1 MQSEQPDNFN
11 EFGASS
17 FVVKTGDGVFVD
29 LSKLESS
36 EQFSLFAERV
46 FSTGYFFS
54 DLDYTAFLELLSEYT
69 PEMIAAKNP
78 SAVKRSGTM
87 RFASDIVVFPP
98 ERLKFYR
105 DARISSG
112 KAEYLFESILIDK
125 TVEEPLYA
133 ENADGVQEVVGVE
146 QRTVTV
152 KDALSFD
159 EFVAA
164 MWMKGIRFGIDA
176 DAVKSLIASGKTG
189 RFTFA
194 SALPP
199 SNGQDSSLK
208 EETSKLHR
216 DNSPRRLSD
225 GRFDLKQ
232 FSNRFP
238 QIREGER
245 LLRKSPRVLGTPG
258 MDLTGKPIE
267 PPLPEDFDLSALAGE
282 GTRIET
288 TADGEFIVASISGF
302 LNIDTATNRIA
313 VMEKIVNYSGVSMK
327 TTGDISLDVEHF
339 EEHGE
344 VQENRV
350 VEGKNITLMSNV
362 FGKVVSSGGKVLL
375 KRNLVGGSAA
385 NHDGDITVEG
395 LLSSALVHARH
406 GTASIKRAENSLIV
420 GERVV
425 VESAKTC
432 TIVGEA
438 IEIEIAEGCAVA
450 GKEIH
455 IKIAHSL
462 RDVQTVVSVLVPDL
476 SGFRARTAE
485 IGNRIDEIGLKIEER
500 RRKYAAITEQTD
512 VRSYLLIAGKV
523 QRKEIIL
530 TDEQKANWQRLGAKI
545 APELKVIS
553 SVNSEIRALQ
563 EEQKELEEEVV
574 SMEQEGKEAS
584 RGISCTIDSVAKDT
598 MIWKRHADPVTLFDL
613 PHKELRA
620 RLLASGLPEDRL
632 PLGNGKYFWECP
644 VG

>member
-1 MQSEQPDNFN
+1 MQSDPPDNFN
-11 EFGASS
+11 QFGASS

-29 LSKLESS
+29 LAKLESS
-36 EQFSLFAERV
+36 EQFSLLAERV

-54 DLDYTAFLELLSEYT
+54 DLDYKAFLDLLREYT
-69 PEMIAAKNP
+69 SEVIAAKHP

-87 RFASDIVVFPP
+87 RFASNIVIFPP

-112 KAEYLFESILIDK
+112 KAEYLFESILVDK

-133 ENADGVQEVVGVE
+133 ENAEVVGVE

-176 DAVKSLIASGKTG
+176 DAVKSIIASGKTG

-194 SALPP
+194 RFLPP
-199 SNGQDSSLK
+199 SEGQDSSLK

-216 DNSPRRLSD
+216 DNSPRKLSD

-245 LLRKSPRVLGTPG
+245 LLKKSPRVLGAPG
-258 MDLTGKPIE
+258 MDLNGKPIE

-288 TADGEFIVASISGF
+288 TADGEFIVASMSGF

-313 VMEKIVNYSGVSMK
+313 VMEKIVNYAGVSMK
-327 TTGDISLDVEHF
+327 TTGDISLDGEHF

-344 VQENRV
+344 VQENRII
-350 VEGKNITLMSNV
+350 EGRNITVMAGV
-362 FGKVVSSGGKVLL
+362 FGKVVSSGGKILL
-375 KRNLVGGSAA
+375 KRNLVGGSAT

-395 LLSSALVHARH
+395 LASNALIHARH
-406 GTASIKRAENSLIV
+406 GTVSVKRAENSLIV

-425 VESAKTC
+425 VESAKNC
-432 TIVGEA
+432 SIVGEA

-450 GKEIH
+450 GKEIR

-462 RDVQTVVSVLVPDL
+462 RDVQTVVSVLLPDL

-500 RRKYAAITEQTD
+500 RRKYASIMEQTE
-512 VRSYLLIAGKV
+512 VRSYLLIAGKL
-523 QRKEIIL
+523 QRKEIAL

-545 APELKVIS
+545 APELKAIS

-563 EEQKELEEEVV
+563 EAQKEFEEEIA
-574 SMEQEGKEAS
+574 SMEQEGKEAL
-584 RGISCTIDSVAKDT
+584 RGISCTIDSVARDT

-613 PHKELRA
+613 PHKELRI

-632 PLGNGKYFWECP
+632 PLGNGTFFWECP
-644 VG
+644 VD

>member
-1 MQSEQPDNFN
+1 MQSDQPDNFN

-17 FVVKTGDGVFVD
+17 FIVKTGDGVFVD
-29 LSKLESS
+29 LANLESS
-36 EQFSLFAERV
+36 EQFSLFVERV

-54 DLDYTAFLELLSEYT
+54 EIDYKTFLELLSEYT

-78 SAVKRSGTM
+78 AEVKRSGRM
-87 RFASDIVVFPP
+87 RFASNIVAFPP

-112 KAEYLFESILIDK
+112 KAEYLFELIMVDK
-125 TVEEPLYA
+125 TVEEPLHA
-133 ENADGVQEVVGVE
+133 ENADGVQEIVGVE

-164 MWMKGIRFGIDA
+164 MWMKGVRYGIDA
-176 DAVKSLIASGKTG
+176 DTVKSIIASGKTG
-189 RFTFA
+189 RFTIA
-194 SALPP
+194 RALPP
-199 SNGQDSSLK
+199 NDGQDSSLK
-208 EETSKLHR
+208 EETNKLRR
-216 DNSPRRLSD
+216 DNSPRKLSD

-258 MDLTGKPIE
+258 MDLNGKPIE
-267 PPLPEDFDLSALAGE
+267 APLPEDFDLSALAGE

-288 TADGEFIVASISGF
+288 TADGEFIVASMSGF
-302 LNIDTATNRIA
+302 LNIDNATNRIA
-313 VMEKIVNYSGVSMK
+313 VMEKIVNYTGVSMK
-327 TTGDISLDVEHF
+327 TTGDISLDGEHF

-350 VEGKNITLMSNV
+350 IEGKNITVMADV
-362 FGKVVSSGGKVLL
+362 YGKVVSSGGKVLL
-375 KRNLVGGSAA
+375 KHNLGGGSAT
-385 NHDGDITVEG
+385 NRDGDITVEG
-395 LLSSALVHARH
+395 LTSNAQVHARH
-406 GTASIKRAENSLIV
+406 GTVSIKRAENSLIV

-425 VESAKTC
+425 VESAKNC
-432 TIVGEA
+432 TIVGVA

-450 GKEIH
+450 GKEIR

-462 RDVQTVVSVLVPDL
+462 RDTQTVVSVLLPDL
-476 SGFRARTAE
+476 SGFKARAAE
-485 IGNRIDEIGLKIEER
+485 IGKRIAEIGLKIEER
-500 RRKYAAITEQTD
+500 RKKSAAIAGQQE

-523 QRKEIIL
+523 QRKEIVL
-530 TDEQKANWQRLGAKI
+530 TDEQKANWQRLGARI
-545 APELKVIS
+545 APELKAIS
-553 SVNSEIRALQ
+553 SVGSEIRALQ
-563 EEQKELEEEVV
+563 EEQKALEEEIA

-584 RGISCTIDSVAKDT
+584 NGISCAIDSVAKDT
-598 MIWKRHADPVTLFDL
+598 MIWKRHAEPVTLFDL
-613 PHKELRA
+613 PHKELRT
-620 RLLASGLPEDRL
+620 RLLAPGLPEDRL

-644 VG
+644 LD

>member
-1 MQSEQPDNFN
+1 MQSDQPAHFN
-11 EFGASS
+11 EFGVSS

-29 LSKLESS
+29 LAKLESS

-54 DLDYTAFLELLSEYT
+54 DLDYKAFLELLSEYT

-78 SAVKRSGTM
+78 SAVKRTGTM
-87 RFASDIVVFPP
+87 RFASNIVVFPP
-98 ERLKFYR
+98 ERLRLYR

-112 KAEYLFESILIDK
+112 KAEYLFESLLVDR

-133 ENADGVQEVVGVE
+133 ENADGVPEVVGVE

-176 DAVKSLIASGKTG
+176 DVVKEVIASGKTG

-194 SALPP
+194 RSLPP
-199 SNGQDSSLK
+199 NDGQDSSLK
-208 EETSKLHR
+208 EETNKLHR
-216 DNSPRRLSD
+216 DNSPRKLRD
-225 GRFDLKQ
+225 GRFDLRQ

-245 LLRKSPRVLGTPG
+245 LLRKSPRILGTPG
-258 MDLTGKPIE
+258 MDLSGKPIE

-282 GTRIET
+282 GTRIEA
-288 TADGEFIVASISGF
+288 TAEGEFIVASISGF

-313 VMEKIVNYSGVSMK
+313 VMEKIVNYTGVSMK
-327 TTGDISLDVEHF
+327 TTGDISLDGEHF

-350 VEGKNITLMSNV
+350 VEGKNITLMANV
-362 FGKVVSSGGKVLL
+362 YGKVVSTGGKVLL
-375 KRNLVGGSAA
+375 KRNLVGGSAT

-395 LLSSALVHARH
+395 LVSNTLVHARH
-406 GTASIKRAENSLIV
+406 GTVSIKRAENSLIV
-420 GERVV
+420 GARAV
-425 VESAKTC
+425 VESAKNC
-432 TIVGEA
+432 TIAGEA
-438 IEIEIAEGCAVA
+438 IEIEISEGCAVA

-455 IKIAHSL
+455 IGISHSL
-462 RDVQTVVSVLVPDL
+462 KDIQTVVSVLLPDL

-485 IGNRIDEIGLKIEER
+485 IGKRIDEIGLIIEER
-500 RRKYAAITEQTD
+500 RRKYASITEQQE
-512 VRSYLLIAGKV
+512 VRSYLLIAGKL
-523 QRKEIIL
+523 QRKEVTL

-545 APELKVIS
+545 APELKAIA

-563 EEQKELEEEVV
+563 EEQKELEEEIAA
-574 SMEQEGKEAS
+574 MEQEGKEAS
-584 RGISCTIDSVAKDT
+584 RGISCSIDSVAKDT
-598 MIWKRHADPVTLFDL
+598 MIWKRHADPSTLFDL
-613 PHKELRA
+613 PLKELRA
-620 RLLASGLPEDRL
+620 RLLAPGRPEDRL

-644 VG
+644 AD